1 MGWNSGYRPGS
12 PTPCK
17 QGLNDMKWIKWS
29 LRENALIVDQILLTT
44 CDSFKECIEISLEN
58 LYVDTGA

>member
-1 MGWNSGYRPGS
+1 
-12 PTPCK
+12 
-17 QGLNDMKWIKWS
+17 MKLIKWS

-44 CDSFKECIEISLEN
+44 CDSFKECIEISVEN